1 MPLWFMKTLLFI
13 LLFFVHN
20 VLGQNVVQN
29 EVRYI
34 FIEAPCKT
42 GFNSNS
48 GFDQNVLL
56 TPVFKAEFENAFEV
70 VNAEPELIKEFE
82 VALEQTYPNSRNQIK
97 DILVYM
103 LTSEK
108 EAKALY
114 KRKLNQFEALKTGV
128 IKLKLR

>member
-1 MPLWFMKTLLFI
+1 MKTLLII
-13 LLFFVHN
+13 LLFFLHN

-42 GFNSNS
+42 GFNANN
-48 GFDQNVLL
+48 GFNQNVLL
-56 TPVFKAEFENAFEV
+56 TPVFKEEFENAFEV

-82 VALEQTYPNSRNQIK
+82 VALEKSYPNSRNDVK

-108 EAKALY
+108 EAKELY
-114 KRKLNQFEALKTGV
+114 KRKIKQFEVLKTGV